1 MMTCSVNKQLTVSLA
16 GVSMAVLYLSLHLAV
31 FTGLA
36 RINQLMWRMER
47 GRIRNSQRK
56 NCSSVFVRKIY
67 LMWWGGGDLCH
78 NNVRNI
84 SNTFLGQTMPTC
96 IHNMASVST
105 SYMHSMFYISI
116 CSTPTYTYRHNMPD
130 IHAQ

>member
-36 RINQLMWRMER
+36 RINQLMWHMER

-96 IHNMASVST
+96 IHNMASVLK
-105 SYMHSMFYISI
+105 HV
-116 CSTPTYTYRHNMPD
+116 
-130 IHAQ
+130 IHAQHVLY

>member
-1 MMTCSVNKQLTVSLA
+1 
-16 GVSMAVLYLSLHLAV
+16 MAVLYLSLHLAV
-31 FTGLA
+31 FTGLP
-36 RINQLMWRMER
+36 RINQLMWHMER

-67 LMWWGGGDLCH
+67 VMWWGGGDLCH

-96 IHNMASVST
+96 IHNMASVLK
-105 SYMHSMFYISI
+105 HV
-116 CSTPTYTYRHNMPD
+116 
-130 IHAQ
+130 IHANHVLY

>member
-1 MMTCSVNKQLTVSLA
+1 MMTCSVNKQLTVNLA

-56 NCSSVFVRKIY
+56 NCSSVFCAKNLSDVVG
-67 LMWWGGGDLCH
+67 GGGDLCH
-78 NNVRNI
+78 NNVRNV

-96 IHNMASVST
+96 IHNM
-105 SYMHSMFYISI
+105 
-116 CSTPTYTYRHNMPD
+116 
-130 IHAQ
+130 